1 MTFTPLDCHCSY
13 QLSTQSIPDSLVG
26 KMIIIV
32 FLLSIAETGSER
44 PCRVYSGLGD
54 PCIFPY
60 RLGGEYY
67 AECTTHLVSGSS
79 DPMCPIRLVDNITLD
94 ASTDPVNWGRCS
106 KDCDLQ
112 QYSNNN
118 NIFEQIVELSSKY
131 YNIAKPFTI
140 GTSSKGQ
147 ELVGIRISK
156 NVRMERKLLKPMVRF
171 VGNIHGNEAVGRE
184 VLLHLSRHLLA
195 GYEVVSS
202 KY

>member
-1 MTFTPLDCHCSY
+1 MFPG
-13 QLSTQSIPDSLVG
+13 IV
-26 KMIIIV
+26 IV
-32 FLLSIAETGSER
+32 FLLSISGAGSER

-60 RLGGEYY
+60 KLGGEYY
-67 AECTTHLVSGSS
+67 AECTTHLVSGST
-79 DPMCPIRLVDNITLD
+79 DPMCPIRLVNNITLET
-94 ASTDPVNWGRCS
+94 SSDPADWGRCS

-112 QYSNNN
+112 KYSSNK
-118 NIFEQIVELSSKY
+118 NIFEDIVELSSKY
-131 YNIAKPFTI
+131 YSIARPFTI
-140 GTSSKGQ
+140 GTSTKGE

-156 NVRMERKLLKPMVRF
+156 NVRKERKLLKPMVRF

-202 KY
+202 KYRMIIMD